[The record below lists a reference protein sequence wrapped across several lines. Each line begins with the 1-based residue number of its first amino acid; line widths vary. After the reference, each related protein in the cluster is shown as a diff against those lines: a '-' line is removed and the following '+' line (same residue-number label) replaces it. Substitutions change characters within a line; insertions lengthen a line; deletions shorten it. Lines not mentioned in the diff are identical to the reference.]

1 MNLKI
6 YAAREEDAHQGWVW
20 LQQPDLP
27 PRGVVCI
34 VNPATKV
41 KVHCE
46 ALQID
51 PNFLDRYNRPPRW
64 TINDPASA
72 LVIGEWFRAKLGIK
86 TQEYALLQIRPCRTW
101 LGHFKACTDH
111 PQVVVRVA
119 AWLGGIGL
127 ALGIVGLGLGI
138 LSLR

>member
-1 MNLKI
+1 MKI

-20 LQQPDLP
+20 LQRPDLP

-34 VNPATKV
+34 VNPANKA

-46 ALQID
+46 ALQIER
-51 PNFLDRYNRPPRW
+51 NFLDNYNQAPRW
-64 TINDPASA
+64 TISDPGSA

-86 TQEYALLQIRPCRTW
+86 TQEDTQLQILPCRTW
-101 LGHFKACTDH
+101 WGQFKACTDH

-119 AWLGGIGL
+119 AWLGFVGL
-127 ALGIVGLGLGI
+127 VLGLVGLVLGII
-138 LSLR
+138 SLR

>member
-1 MNLKI
+1 MNLMI
-6 YAAREEDAHQGWVW
+6 YAARDEDAHQGWVW
-20 LQQPDLP
+20 LQQPGLR

-34 VNPATKV
+34 VNPVTKA

-46 ALQID
+46 TLQID
-51 PNFLDRYNRPPRW
+51 PNFLDRYNQPHRRK
-64 TINDPASA
+64 INDPASA
-72 LVIGEWFRAKLGIK
+72 LVIGEWFRAKLDIR
-86 TQEYALLQIRPCRTW
+86 TQEYAQLQIRPCRTG
-101 LGHFKACTDH
+101 LGAFKACTDH

-119 AWLGGIGL
+119 AWLGGIGF

>member
-27 PRGVVCI
+27 QRGVVCI

-51 PNFLDRYNRPPRW
+51 SNFLDRYNQPPRW

-72 LVIGEWFRAKLGIK
+72 LVIGEWFRAKLGTK
-86 TQEYALLQIRPCRTW
+86 TQEHALLQIRPCRTW
-101 LGHFKACTDH
+101 FGHFRACTDH

>member
-1 MNLKI
+1 MSFKI

-20 LQQPDLP
+20 LQQPGLP

-51 PNFLDRYNRPPRW
+51 SNFLDRYNQPPRL

-72 LVIGEWFRAKLGIK
+72 LVISEWFRAKLGIK
-86 TQEYALLQIRPCRTW
+86 TQEHAQLQIRPCKNW
-101 LGHFKACTDH
+101 FGHFKACTDH

-119 AWLGGIGL
+119 AWLGGIGF
-127 ALGIVGLGLGI
+127 ALGIVGLVLGFI
-138 LSLR
+138 SLR